1 MVRTRRT
8 YKNNRKI
15 LKCMQIENDIIT
27 YLNTHLDNNKSIAL
41 YGNGGEGKTLLLQ
54 RIMPYFEE
62 RGYTNFRYGEIPVS
76 LGIDTRTTKRS
87 NTWVIE
93 TCDKNIFNDD
103 RFMTFDF
110 SI

>member
-41 YGNGGEGKTLLLQ
+41 YGNGGEGKHYYYNASCHILKKEVIQ
-54 RIMPYFEE
+54 I
-62 RGYTNFRYGEIPVS
+62 
-76 LGIDTRTTKRS
+76 LGMEKYL
-87 NTWVIE
+87 
-93 TCDKNIFNDD
+93 FP
-103 RFMTFDF
+103 
-110 SI
+110 